1 MPGETADAAAVPSPL
16 DMLPAPASTP
26 AGVVADSPVEPPVAA
41 DVGMVEAPPPT
52 VIPDL
57 PFLDQEER
65 AAVVAEVSDQRPATL
80 AEERPSTSTVVV
92 PDASA
97 AGGPD
102 ASVEGHAES
111 WPVLGSSSLTPAQLN
126 PNEWCGQSLR
136 FWSRD
141 TLEPL
146 LFLNNELEEKARDN
160 FHEYTEAAMRSLRAT
175 VETLFR
181 DVPRVF
187 HVRIQTYTLCDQGIL
202 CDILFS
208 FLRSSR
214 MRAPPSRCSSA
225 AKATFG
231 SRCDPSG
238 PRLSRPMSALP
249 NGAPRWR
256 TFGCSATG

>member
-1 MPGETADAAAVPSPL
+1 MPGETADAAVVPSPL

-52 VIPDL
+52 VILDL
-57 PFLDQEER
+57 PVLDQEEK
-65 AAVVAEVSDQRPATL
+65 AAIVAEVGDQRPAML

-102 ASVEGHAES
+102 ASVEGRAES
-111 WPVLGSSSLTPAQLN
+111 WPVLGSSGLTPAQLN
-126 PNEWCGQSLR
+126 PNEWCGQSPR

-146 LFLNNELEEKARDN
+146 LFLNDELEEKARDN
-160 FHEYTEAAMRSLRAT
+160 FREYTEAAMRSLRAT

-187 HVRIQTYTLCDQGIL
+187 QVRIQTYTLCDQGIL

-214 MRAPPSRCSSA
+214 TRAPPSHVH
-225 AKATFG
+225 
-231 SRCDPSG
+231 P
-238 PRLSRPMSALP
+238 PRKRRLGVAVIPV
-249 NGAPRWR
+249 GR
-256 TFGCSATG
+256 TCRGQ